1 MIGWI
6 ILSFAIGMA
15 VGMYLLISDYWLNV
29 VLVLDYVYE
38 KIVLFSKRWRKS
50 MSFKQIYGDDQI
62 YVSTNDIYGGQELR
76 ITMNSISK
84 ENLNWL
90 QNFRMEHEKEKKLRE
105 ENIAVKNAWEQ
116 YQVVKTLAQKET
128 VG

>member
-1 MIGWI
+1 
-6 ILSFAIGMA
+6 
-15 VGMYLLISDYWLNV
+15 
-29 VLVLDYVYE
+29 
-38 KIVLFSKRWRKS
+38 